1 MPGLTRE
8 QKQRQEQIRIRNAEQ
23 VETFKTDIL
32 RWFEIEKKQNE
43 GWTIQ
48 EHLDNNRQ
56 GVKAEQES
64 IRKSIDQLE
73 ETQANL
79 WKKYFE
85 LERKREAIDKLKS
98 ENE

>member
-23 VETFKTDIL
+23 VEAFKTDIL
-32 RWFEIEKKQNE
+32 EWFEIAKKQNE

-64 IRKSIDQLE
+64 IRKNIDQLE
-73 ETQANL
+73 QTQAKL
-79 WKKYFE
+79 WQDYFK